1 MVTIKAQKRTTF
13 GRKNHLLR
21 KEGFVPVILY
31 GEGLQPQPLQVKAE
45 DLTKAYQEV
54 GDTGLVSVAVQGEKG
69 ENSQTYSCLI
79 YDMQHDPVTDA
90 VIHADFYHP
99 SMRKKVTA
107 EVPLSFEGVA
117 PAVKEKG
124 GVLVKDK
131 MSVEV
136 RGLAAD
142 LPKEIKVDLGGLKEI
157 HDKILVQDLP
167 IGKKLE
173 ILDNP
178 EEIVASVTMVEA
190 VEEELEKPI
199 EAEEAKVEGAEATK
213 EENKEEEKKEEKK
226 EKDKK
231 EEPSR

>member
-13 GRKNHLLR
+13 GRKNNLLR
-21 KEGFVPVILY
+21 KQGFVPVILY

-45 DLTKAYQEV
+45 DLSKAYQEV
-54 GDTGLVSVAVQGEKG
+54 GDTGLISVSIKSKEAAK
-69 ENSQTYSCLI
+69 TYPCLI
-79 YDMQHDPVTDA
+79 YDIQHDPVTD
-90 VIHADFYHP
+90 VLIHADFYHP
-99 SMRKKVTA
+99 SMKKKVTA

-117 PAVKEKG
+117 PAVKEKE

-157 HDKILVQDLP
+157 HDRILVKDLP
-167 IGKKLE
+167 LNKKLE
-173 ILDNP
+173 VLDNP
-178 EEIVASVTMVEA
+178 EEVVVSVTMVEA

-199 EAEEAKVEGAEATK
+199 EEEVKAEEEGEGEGEEAKKEDK
-213 EENKEEEKKEEKK
+213 EEAPKEETSK
-226 EKDKK
+226 
-231 EEPSR
+231 

>member
-1 MVTIKAQKRTTF
+1 MVTIKAEKRKTF
-13 GRKNHLLR
+13 GRQNRLLR
-21 KEGFVPVILY
+21 RQGLVPVVLY

-45 DLTKAYQEV
+45 DLSKAYQEV
-54 GDTGLVSVAVQGEKG
+54 GDTGLISVAIQEEK
-69 ENSQTYSCLI
+69 EKTPKTYSCLI
-79 YDMQHDPVTDA
+79 YDIQHDPVTDA
-90 VIHADFYHP
+90 FIHADFYHP
-99 SMRKKVTA
+99 SMKKKVTA
-107 EVPLSFEGVA
+107 EVPLAFEGVA

-167 IGKKLE
+167 LEKKLE

-178 EEIVASVTMVEA
+178 EEIVVSVTMVEA

-199 EAEEAKVEGAEATK
+199 EEEGVKTEGTEEAK
-213 EENKEEEKKEEKK
+213 EENKEEGKKEENQK
-226 EKDKK
+226 ED
-231 EEPSR
+231 SSQ